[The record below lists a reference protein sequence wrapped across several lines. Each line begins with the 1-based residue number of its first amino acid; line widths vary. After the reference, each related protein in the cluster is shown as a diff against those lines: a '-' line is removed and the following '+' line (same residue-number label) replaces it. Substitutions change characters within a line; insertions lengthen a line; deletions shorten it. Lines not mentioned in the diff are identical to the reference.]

1 MLEHWS
7 ILCQSAAYEVADAM
21 LNARRSRVS
30 LAERAEGFQEDL
42 ISANPFINR
51 LLSAKIFSR
60 IVFKFCHSAG
70 LLKPEPGGSLTIELP
85 IAPPHGGQ
93 LWVLAALKR
102 TMLVLGRLTAT
113 GIARTWSIEHFFS

>member
-30 LAERAEGFQEDL
+30 LAERAEGSFQEDL
-42 ISANPFINR
+42 ISANLFINR

-60 IVFKFCHSAG
+60 IVLNFA
-70 LLKPEPGGSLTIELP
+70 T
-85 IAPPHGGQ
+85 
-93 LWVLAALKR
+93 AL
-102 TMLVLGRLTAT
+102 GC
-113 GIARTWSIEHFFS
+113 